1 MAYYFTYFLK
11 HLHLCDS
18 IYVFLSLDF
27 ALLKFLFK
35 KFPLPY
41 PKWKYN
47 LSNVIILPLKHKS
60 FNHLELYRSYGMGIS
75 CDTEVQAIFYM
86 GNHMDQHHLLRTP
99 SFPHGSPIKMFSC
112 MMVSV
117 LMIQL
122 SISVLISL
130 YVNYYTV

>member
-41 PKWKYN
+41 PKWKCN

>member
-11 HLHLCDS
+11 HLYLCDS

-35 KFPLPY
+35 KFSLPY
-41 PKWKYN
+41 PRWKYN
-47 LSNVIILPLKHKS
+47 LSNVIILPLIHKS
-60 FNHLELYRSYGMGIS
+60 FNHLEWYRCCGMGIS
-75 CDTEVQAIFYM
+75 CDMEVQVIFYM
-86 GNHMDQHHLLRTP
+86 GNHMDHHHLLRTP
-99 SFPHGSPIKMFSC
+99 SLHHGSPIKKFSC

-117 LMIQL
+117 LMVQL

-130 YVNYYTV
+130 HVNYYNI